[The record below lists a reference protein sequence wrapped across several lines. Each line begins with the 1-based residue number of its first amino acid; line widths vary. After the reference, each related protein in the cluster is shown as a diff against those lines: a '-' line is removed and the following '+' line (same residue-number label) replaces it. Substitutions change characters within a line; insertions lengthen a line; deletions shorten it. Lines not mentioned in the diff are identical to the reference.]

1 MTIDEA
7 KQKLVAWC
15 NSQVGTRE
23 GPNNWNPFAEKLD
36 KIDNLTWGPKQN
48 QPWCGEFVLCAFVEC
63 FGVDLALELQC
74 SSRPTSIPLC
84 SAGANNFKQAGR
96 WFVNPQVGDV
106 VFFLVNGAINHTG
119 IVTSVGMGAI
129 TTVEGNSG
137 DMVARNTV
145 PLNSPRIAGFGRPRW
160 EAVQRAEKPAE
171 AVEAPLSPAAGSG
184 RTALPGGASQ
194 DTSSAFAV
202 NLRTLRRGDVS
213 EIVRAAQ
220 MLLIGRGWRCGPWG
234 ADGEFG
240 PDTEDGVKRY
250 QRSRELA
257 VDGVIGPET
266 WRALLG
272 VAS

>member
-15 NSQVGTRE
+15 NSQVGYRE
-23 GPNNWNPFAEKLD
+23 GANNWNKYADKLD

-63 FGVDLALELQC
+63 FGVDTALELQC

-84 SAGANNFKQAGR
+84 SAGAGNFKQAGR
-96 WFVNPQVGDV
+96 WNVNPQVGDV
-106 VFFLVNGAINHTG
+106 VFFVVNGAINHTG

-137 DMVARNTV
+137 DMVARNTY
-145 PLNSPRIAGFGRPRW
+145 PLNSPRLAGFGRPRW
-160 EAVQRAEKPAE
+160 EAVQRAEPVEDETEPVEDEPVTPAE
-171 AVEAPLSPAAGSG
+171 DVPA
-184 RTALPGGASQ
+184 TPG
-194 DTSSAFAV
+194 FVV
-202 NLRTLRRGDVS
+202 NLRTLQRGDVS

-250 QRSRELA
+250 QRSQGLT
-257 VDGVIGPET
+257 VDGIIGPDT

-272 VAS
+272 VMA

>member
-15 NSQVGTRE
+15 NSQVGYRE
-23 GPNNWNPFAEKLD
+23 GANNWNQYAEKLD
-36 KIDNLTWGPKQN
+36 RIDNLTWGPKQN

-63 FGVDLALELQC
+63 FGVDTALELQC

-84 SAGANNFKQAGR
+84 SAGAGNFKQAGR
-96 WFVNPQVGDV
+96 WNVNPQVGDV
-106 VFFLVNGAINHTG
+106 VFFVVNGAINHTG

-137 DMVARNTV
+137 DMVARNTY
-145 PLNSPRIAGFGRPRW
+145 PLNSPRLAGFGRPRW
-160 EAVQRAEKPAE
+160 EAVQRAELDETEPVEDEPETPAE
-171 AVEAPLSPAAGSG
+171 DVPAV
-184 RTALPGGASQ
+184 PG
-194 DTSSAFAV
+194 FAV

-250 QRSRELA
+250 QRSQGLT
-257 VDGVIGPET
+257 VDGIIGPDT

-272 VAS
+272 VMA

>member
-15 NSQVGTRE
+15 NSQVGYRE
-23 GPNNWNPFAEKLD
+23 GANNWNQYAEKLD

-63 FGVDLALELQC
+63 FGVDTALEMLC

-96 WFVNPQVGDV
+96 WNVNPQVGDV

-119 IVTSVGMGAI
+119 VVTSVGMGAF

-137 DMVARNTV
+137 DMVARNTY
-145 PLNSPRIAGFGRPRW
+145 PLNSPRIAGYGRPRW
-160 EAVQRAEKPAE
+160 EAVEDEPDVPEEDEPETPETPAE
-171 AVEAPLSPAAGSG
+171 PEPEQRTCTVALPYLQMGDTGVTVEAA
-184 RTALPGGASQ
+184 Q
-194 DTSSAFAV
+194 D
-202 NLRTLRRGDVS
+202 
-213 EIVRAAQ
+213 
-220 MLLIGRGWRCGPWG
+220 LLIGSGCRCGP
-234 ADGEFG
+234 DGSDGDFG
-240 PDTEDGVKRY
+240 YNTRNAVY
-250 QRSRELA
+250 NFQRKSGLT

-266 WRALLG
+266 WKALLG
-272 VAS
+272 TT

>member
-7 KQKLVAWC
+7 KAKLVAWC
-15 NSQVGTRE
+15 NSQVGIRE

-48 QPWCGEFVLCAFVEC
+48 QPWCGEFVLAAFVEC

-84 SAGANNFKQAGR
+84 SAGAGNFKQAGR
-96 WFVNPQVGDV
+96 WNVNPQVGDV

-119 IVTSVGMGAI
+119 IVTAVGSGSI
-129 TTVEGNSG
+129 TCVEGNSG
-137 DMVARNTV
+137 DMVSRNTY
-145 PLNSPRIAGFGRPRW
+145 PLNSPRLAGFGRPRW
-160 EAVQRAEKPAE
+160 EIVEKLAEPEETEPVQDQAETPAE
-171 AVEAPLSPAAGSG
+171 ETPAA
-184 RTALPGGASQ
+184 
-194 DTSSAFAV
+194 SSFAV
-202 NLRTLRRGDVS
+202 NLRTLQRGDVS

-240 PDTEDGVKRY
+240 PDTEDGVRRY
-250 QRSRELA
+250 QRSRGLEA
-257 VDGVIGPET
+257 DGVIGPDT

-272 VAS
+272 VMG

>member
-15 NSQVGTRE
+15 NSQVGYRE
-23 GPNNWNPFAEKLD
+23 GANNWNQYADKLD

-63 FGVDLALELQC
+63 FGVDAALEMLC

-96 WFVNPQVGDV
+96 WNVNPQVGDV

-137 DMVARNTV
+137 DMVARNTY
-145 PLNSPRIAGFGRPRW
+145 PLNSPRLAGFGRPRW
-160 EAVQRAEKPAE
+160 EAVQRTEPVEDETEPAE
-171 AVEAPLSPAAGSG
+171 DEPVTPAEDVPAVPAF
-184 RTALPGGASQ
+184 T
-194 DTSSAFAV
+194 V
-202 NLRTLRRGDVS
+202 NLRTLQRGDVS

-250 QRSRELA
+250 QRSRGLT
-257 VDGVIGPET
+257 VDGIIGPET
-266 WRALLG
+266 WNSLLG
-272 VAS
+272 VMP

>member
-1 MTIDEA
+1 MTIDEG

-23 GPNNWNPFAEKLD
+23 GPNNWNPYAERLD

-63 FGVDLALELQC
+63 FGVDTALELQC

-84 SAGANNFKQAGR
+84 SAGAGNFKQAGR
-96 WFVNPQVGDV
+96 WNVNPQVGDV
-106 VFFLVNGAINHTG
+106 VFFVVNGAINHTG

-137 DMVARNTV
+137 DMVSRNTY
-145 PLNSPRIAGFGRPRW
+145 PLNSPRIAGYGRPRW
-160 EAVQRAEKPAE
+160 EAVQRAEPDETEPVEDETFTPAE
-171 AVEAPLSPAAGSG
+171 DNPAV
-184 RTALPGGASQ
+184 PG
-194 DTSSAFAV
+194 FAV
-202 NLRTLRRGDVS
+202 NLRTLQRGDVS

-240 PDTEDGVKRY
+240 PDTEDGVRRY
-250 QRSRELA
+250 QRSRGLEA
-257 VDGVIGPET
+257 DGVIGPDT

-272 VAS
+272 VMP